1 MSDMCTI
8 YAVGFNSN
16 QIVVVYFHTTS
27 IILTNLMGKSS
38 FYIKEFA
45 GKLVFTFF
53 LWWFAGYLPVSL
65 ILVRRDE
72 GFR

>member
-1 MSDMCTI
+1 
-8 YAVGFNSN
+8 
-16 QIVVVYFHTTS
+16 
-27 IILTNLMGKSS
+27 MGKSS